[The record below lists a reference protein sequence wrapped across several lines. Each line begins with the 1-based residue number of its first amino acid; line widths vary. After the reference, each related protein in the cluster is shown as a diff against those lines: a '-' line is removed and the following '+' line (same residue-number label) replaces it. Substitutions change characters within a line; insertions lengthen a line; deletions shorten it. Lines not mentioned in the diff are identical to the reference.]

1 MTWTSILLRSMSI
14 VTLTSMLVDFIVQ
27 SVVVLLVIVGPIVKS
42 ADEVASCGERR
53 VRAARSSTSAAE
65 VSTTLGLLEERKI
78 IALNLPSMN
87 LSELSGYVSG
97 LIMCW
102 RNRFCRPYFAVINHV
117 VTYLLL
123 SRDMVR
129 WLVVVPFS
137 CIDLGSW

>member
-1 MTWTSILLRSMSI
+1 MMTWTSILLRSMSI

-97 LIMCW
+97 LIMC
-102 RNRFCRPYFAVINHV
+102 
-117 VTYLLL
+117 
-123 SRDMVR
+123 
-129 WLVVVPFS
+129 
-137 CIDLGSW
+137 